1 MEAINSRSRKNKTLV
16 FRHPAH
22 SRAAIWRGPRL
33 HVANAYAENPSGFS
47 WQASLPE
54 PGSEENKDRKD
65 LEAPEEHRNAQQQLR
80 GIGSTA

>member
-1 MEAINSRSRKNKTLV
+1 MEAIDSRSRKNKTLV
-16 FRHPAH
+16 FRTAH
-22 SRAAIWRGPRL
+22 FQAAIWRSPSP

-65 LEAPEEHRNAQQQLR
+65 FEASEEHRNAQQQLR
-80 GIGSTA
+80 GIR